1 MSLIFALIA
10 SFSVLLFSVL
20 NGIPIAYPLFFSLC
34 IISFVLMQ
42 NGFSVK
48 SLSGMAIQSSRK
60 VIPVFNILLLIGATT
75 STWMAAGTVPFMV
88 YYGIQI
94 IHPHGFI
101 LAAFLLTSLVSFLI
115 GTSFGAAST
124 MGLALVVM
132 AKSSLVDPHI
142 IAGAVIAGAYFG
154 DRCSPM
160 SSSAYLIA
168 TLTKTDLY
176 TNLKN
181 MMRTGLIPFAIAC
194 LIYLGLSFLYP
205 VQITNQDL
213 AAQLTQ
219 QFDLNPVVLLP
230 ALIILSL
237 AVFRVPIQRSM
248 MLSLAAAFVLAT
260 ARQHDSVLEVI
271 KFAAF
276 GFQLEPNSPLR
287 DMLVGGGIGSMAKV
301 CGIVMI
307 STAIAGI
314 LAGTHSLYLIQ
325 KRLSSVKSRGSLF
338 LSTTLIGI
346 ATAAF
351 GCSQTIAILLT
362 EQLVQLQYTTALDQ
376 DRLALDLENTVV
388 VLAPLI
394 PWNIAGLVPATVLMT
409 DERFIPYA
417 VYLYLIPLVF
427 FVQAQFGLPQ
437 RFSKL
442 KQLVVRLPKSAR
454 GDDHDPRRNVD

>member
-10 SFSVLLFSVL
+10 AFIGLLLSVL
-20 NGIPIAYPLFFSLC
+20 NSIPIAYPLFFSLC
-34 IISFVLMQ
+34 IISLTLIYS
-42 NGFSVK
+42 GFSAK
-48 SLSGMAIQSSRK
+48 SLFKMAVQSSQK
-60 VIPVFNILLLIGATT
+60 VLPVFRILLLIGAIT
-75 STWMAAGTVPFMV
+75 STWIAAGTVPFIV
-88 YYGIQI
+88 YYGIQF

-101 LAAFLLTSLVSFLI
+101 LSAFLLTSLVSFLI

-124 MGLALVVM
+124 IGLALMVM
-132 AKSSLVDPHI
+132 AKTSSVDPHI

-181 MMRTGLIPFAIAC
+181 MMRTGILPFVVAC
-194 LIYLGLSFLYP
+194 LIYGGLSLLYP
-205 VQITNQDL
+205 VQITNQEL
-213 AAQLTQ
+213 LAQLTQ
-219 QFDLNPVVLLP
+219 QFDLHPIVLLP
-230 ALIILSL
+230 AVIILSL

-248 MLSLAAAFVLAT
+248 MLSIAAAVILAT
-260 ARQHDSVLEVI
+260 AKQHYSIWEVI
-271 KFAAF
+271 QFAAF
-276 GFQLEPNSPLR
+276 GFQLEADSPLR
-287 DMLVGGGIGSMAKV
+287 SMLVGGGIGSMAKV
-301 CGIVMI
+301 CGIVVI

-314 LAGTHSLYLIQ
+314 LAGTHSLQLIQ
-325 KRLSSVKSRGSLF
+325 HRLGSVKSRGGIF
-338 LSTTLIGI
+338 LSTALIGT

-362 EQLVQLQYTTALDQ
+362 EQLVQPQYARTLDQ

-409 DERFIPYA
+409 DQRFIPYA
-417 VYLYLIPLVF
+417 VYLYLIPLLF
-427 FVQAQFGLPQ
+427 FVQTQFGWSQ
-437 RFSKL
+437 RFSNFQ
-442 KQLVVRLPKSAR
+442 QLVVRFPDKIAR
-454 GDDHDPRRNVD
+454 KRWRE

>member
-1 MSLIFALIA
+1 MISLALIH
-10 SFSVLLFSVL
+10 
-20 NGIPIAYPLFFSLC
+20 
-34 IISFVLMQ
+34 
-42 NGFSVK
+42 NGFPIT
-48 SLSGMAIQSSRK
+48 SLLRMAVYSSRK
-60 VIPVFNILLLIGATT
+60 VLPVFRILLLIGAIT
-75 STWMAAGTVPFMV
+75 STWLAAGTVPFIV
-88 YYGIQI
+88 YYGTQL

-115 GTSFGAAST
+115 GTSFGAAGT
-124 MGLALVVM
+124 IGLALMVM
-132 AKSSLVDPHI
+132 AKSSSVDPHI
-142 IAGAVIAGAYFG
+142 IAGAVIAGAYLG

-181 MMRTGLIPFAIAC
+181 MMRTGLLPFVMAC
-194 LIYLGLSFLYP
+194 WVYGGLSLLYP
-205 VQITNQDL
+205 VQITNQEL
-213 AAQLTQ
+213 LVQLTQ
-219 QFDLNPVVLLP
+219 QFDLSPIVLLP
-230 ALIILSL
+230 AVIILSL
-237 AVFRVPIQRSM
+237 AILRVPIQRSM

-260 ARQHDSVLEVI
+260 AKQQNSIGDVVR
-271 KFAAF
+271 FAVF
-276 GFQLEPNSPLR
+276 GFQLEADSPLQG
-287 DMLVGGGIGSMAKV
+287 MLAGGGVGSMAKV
-301 CGIVMI
+301 CGIVVI

-314 LAGTHSLYLIQ
+314 LAGTDSLHLIQ
-325 KRLSSVKSRGSLF
+325 KRLHSVTSRSGIF

-362 EQLVQLQYTTALDQ
+362 EQLVQPHYAKTLDP

-417 VYLYLIPLVF
+417 VYLYLIPLMCF
-427 FVQAQFGLPQ
+427 LQA
-437 RFSKL
+437 RFDRSQQVSNFQ
-442 KQLVVRLPKSAR
+442 QLIVRFPDKIAKSE
-454 GDDHDPRRNVD
+454 GEKHDSR